1 MPGWLPAVAA
11 ATTGIQVGAAIVAT
25 RYVIDQTHPASLA
38 LMRYAIGSIC
48 FLPPLLMS
56 RRTRF
61 ERRDLAPLAL
71 LGITQFG
78 ILIALLNFGLNYI
91 PAGRAALIFA
101 TFPLMTMILASLLGQ
116 ERLNA
121 PKALGVLLTIG
132 GVGLALGEKAIEGG
146 GAHEWLGALAVL
158 AGALCG
164 AVCSVLYRP
173 YLRKYPALEVSALAM
188 LASVGFLAVLAAGEG
203 FFDAL
208 PTFTPGGWLAIG
220 FIGIG
225 SAVGYYLWLWA
236 LSHATATRVTVF
248 LALSPVTASGL
259 GVALL
264 GEGLSL
270 MLLLGL
276 ACVAAGLVIA
286 HQRP

>member
-1 MPGWLPAVAA
+1 
-11 ATTGIQVGAAIVAT
+11 
-25 RYVIDQTHPASLA
+25 
-38 LMRYAIGSIC
+38 
-48 FLPPLLMS
+48 MS

-101 TFPLMTMILASLLGQ
+101 TFPLLTMILAFLLGH
-116 ERLNA
+116 ERLSGA
-121 PKALGVLLTIG
+121 KALGVLLTIV
-132 GVGLALGEKAIEGG
+132 GVALALGEKAIEAG
-146 GAHEWLGALAVL
+146 GANEWLGASAVL
-158 AGALCG
+158 ASALCG
-164 AVCSVLYRP
+164 AACSVLYRP

-188 LASVGFLAVLAAGEG
+188 LASVAFLTVLAAGEG

-208 PTFTPGGWLAIG
+208 PRFAPGGWLAIG

-225 SAVGYYLWLWA
+225 SAAGYYLWLWA
-236 LSHATATRVTVF
+236 LSHTTATRVTVF

-259 GVALL
+259 GVVLL
-264 GEGLSL
+264 GERQTL
-270 MLLLGL
+270 MALLGL

-286 HQRP
+286 HRPP

>member
-78 ILIALLNFGLNYI
+78 ILIALLNFGLNYM
-91 PAGRAALIFA
+91 PAARAALIFA
-101 TFPLMTMILASLLGQ
+101 TFPLLTMILAFLLGQ

-121 PKALGVLLTIG
+121 TKALGVLLTIG
-132 GVGLALGEKAIEGG
+132 GVGLALGEKAIKGG
-146 GAHEWLGALAVL
+146 GANEWLGALAVL
-158 AGALCG
+158 AGALCARLG
-164 AVCSVLYRP
+164 RIFGRAYRRRRLLRRVAPLYPGR
-173 YLRKYPALEVSALAM
+173 LAGDR
-188 LASVGFLAVLAAGEG
+188 LHRDWQRRRL
-203 FFDAL
+203 
-208 PTFTPGGWLAIG
+208 
-220 FIGIG
+220 
-225 SAVGYYLWLWA
+225 
-236 LSHATATRVTVF
+236 LS
-248 LALSPVTASGL
+248 LAL
-259 GVALL
+259 GVEPCDGDARHRV
-264 GEGLSL
+264 SR
-270 MLLLGL
+270 
-276 ACVAAGLVIA
+276 A
-286 HQRP
+286 